1 MRAPIILAALI
12 AAGPA
17 PAQSEPAV
25 ARYSVVVVERT
36 AGGDVTARLT
46 ATRRRYTTSWI
57 LECKGAGDRGRRP
70 EPSTYRGASVADDRW
85 LEWRG
90 QPGRFTLA
98 LGEPRLWMSSLPG
111 CPRVGQ
117 PQIQPLP

>member
-25 ARYSVVVVERT
+25 ARYSVVVVEGT
-36 AGGDVTARLT
+36 AGEDVTAQLT
-46 ATRRRYTTSWI
+46 ATQRRYTTSWI

-90 QPGRFTLA
+90 QPGASRSRWA
-98 LGEPRLWMSSLPG
+98 SRGYGCRRCRLSSGRAAPN
-111 CPRVGQ
+111 PAA
-117 PQIQPLP
+117 P

>member
-1 MRAPIILAALI
+1 M
-12 AAGPA
+12 
-17 PAQSEPAV
+17 
-25 ARYSVVVVERT
+25 
-36 AGGDVTARLT
+36 
-46 ATRRRYTTSWI
+46 
-57 LECKGAGDRGRRP
+57 
-70 EPSTYRGASVADDRW
+70 ADDRW

-98 LGEPRLWMSSLPG
+98 LGQPQLWMSSLPG